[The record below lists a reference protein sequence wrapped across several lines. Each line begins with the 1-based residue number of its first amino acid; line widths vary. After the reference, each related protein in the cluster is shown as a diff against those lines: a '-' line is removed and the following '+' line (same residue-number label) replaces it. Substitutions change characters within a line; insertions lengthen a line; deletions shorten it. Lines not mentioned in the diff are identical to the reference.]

1 MARPNMDRKQMRF
14 SFTYVAVALAVL
26 LLLQG
31 VLSGPQPTPLPYS
44 RFLQLLD
51 QGQVKEALIG
61 ADRIQFT
68 VREGAKL
75 TKEEEESIEHNQPL
89 ATRMAGAK
97 PERRFEITRLPGVDD
112 NTLLGELIKKDVLF
126 AGRIENTFWR
136 DLLFAW
142 ILPIGVLMLIW
153 SFAARRLGQG
163 GIGSALTL
171 GKNRARIY
179 SEQDIKVRFDDVA
192 GIEEAKAEL
201 QEVVTFL
208 KSPERYRRLGGQIPK
223 GVLLVGPPGTGKTLL
238 ARAIAGEAKVPFFSI
253 SGSEFVEMFV
263 GVGAARVRDL
273 FVQAKTKAPCIIFID
288 ELDAV
293 GKTRSAGPG
302 GFGRHD
308 EQEQT
313 LNQLLVEMDGFDPS
327 NGVVL
332 LAATNRPEVLDQ
344 ALLRAGRFDRRI
356 VVELPDV
363 RGRLKILQVHLRKVR
378 AMPSLDLEKIAART
392 PGFSGADLAN
402 LVNEAALLAAR
413 HDKQQVEQDDF
424 EEAADRLTAGI
435 ERRSRVLSEAER
447 NVVAHHEAGHAMVAT
462 LVPHAD
468 PVHKITII
476 PRAMG
481 SLGFTMQLP
490 LEDRVLQSKP
500 ELEDRLAVLLGG
512 RAAEELI
519 FGQVTTGAH
528 NDIERAT
535 QIARHMVYEF
545 GMSER
550 LGPLTFTVPEGRHYL
565 PGVDP
570 FGGRAVPVSEATAEM
585 LDAEVAALVKRAHER
600 ASALLRA
607 SREGLER
614 LAARLREHETLE
626 GEDLRQALAD
636 ATAGAAPVPRAASA

>member
-1 MARPNMDRKQMRF
+1 MRF
-14 SFTYVAVALAVL
+14 SFTYVAVALAL
-26 LLLQG
+26 LMLLQG
-31 VLSGPQPTPLPYS
+31 VVTRPRPVAQPYS

-51 QGQVKEALIG
+51 RGDVEEALIG
-61 ADRIQFT
+61 ADRIQFK
-68 VREGAKL
+68 VRQTAEL
-75 TKEEEESIEHNQPL
+75 TPEEQTSIERNQPL
-89 ATRMAGAK
+89 AARWAGAE
-97 PERRFEITRLPGVDD
+97 PERRFEVTRLPGVDD
-112 NTLLGELIKKDVLF
+112 NTLLRELVTKDVIF

-136 DLLFAW
+136 DFLLAW
-142 ILPIGVLMLIW
+142 VIPIGVMMLIW
-153 SFAARRLGQG
+153 GFISRRLGQG
-163 GIGSALTL
+163 GLGSALTL

-179 SEQDIKVRFDDVA
+179 GEQDIKVRFSDVA

-208 KSPERYRRLGGQIPK
+208 KEPERYRRLGGQIPK

-238 ARAIAGEAKVPFFSI
+238 ARAIAGEAGVPFFSI

-293 GKTRSAGPG
+293 GKARG
-302 GFGRHD
+302 GGNPYGRHD

-327 NGVVL
+327 KGVIL
-332 LAATNRPEVLDQ
+332 LAATNRPEVLDP

-363 RGRLKILQVHLRKVR
+363 RGRRKILDVHLRKVK
-378 AMPSLDLEKIAART
+378 AVPSLDVDRIAART

-413 HDKQQVEQDDF
+413 KGKEQVDAGDF
-424 EEAADRLTAGI
+424 EDAADRLTAGI
-435 ERRSRVLSEAER
+435 ERRSRVLTDRER
-447 NVVAHHEAGHAMVAT
+447 NVVAHHESGHALVAA

-490 LEDRVLQSKP
+490 LEDRVLQSKA

-512 RAAEELI
+512 RAAEELV
-519 FGQVTTGAH
+519 FGEITTGAH

-535 QIARHMVYEF
+535 DIARHMVYEF

-550 LGPLTFTVPEGRHYL
+550 LGPQTFMQPASGRFL
-565 PGVDP
+565 GGPDLL
-570 FGGRAVPVSEATAEM
+570 GGRFPVSEATAEL
-585 LDAEVAALVKRAHER
+585 LDSEVAAFVNRAHAR
-600 ASALLRA
+600 ARALLEEHRD
-607 SREGLER
+607 GLAR
-614 LAARLREHETLE
+614 LAERLRERETLE
-626 GEDLRQALAD
+626 GDELKAVLAD
-636 ATAGAAPVPRAASA
+636 ATRNGAAQPAAARGRAAG

>member
-1 MARPNMDRKQMRF
+1 MRF
-14 SFTYVAVALAVL
+14 SFTYIAVALAIL
-26 LLLQG
+26 MLLQG
-31 VLSGPQPTPLPYS
+31 VLVGARPVAQPYS
-44 RFLQLLD
+44 RFRQLLD
-51 QGQVKEALIG
+51 RGEVKEALIG
-61 ADRIQFT
+61 ADRIQFQ
-68 VREGAKL
+68 VRDETAL
-75 TKEEEESIEHNQPL
+75 TEEEREQLVKNQPL
-89 ATRMAGAK
+89 AARWAGAE
-97 PERRFEITRLPGVDD
+97 PERRFEVTRIPGVDD
-112 NTLLGELIKKDVLF
+112 DALLRELVSRDVIF

-136 DLLFAW
+136 DLLLAW
-142 ILPIGVLMLIW
+142 IIPIGVLMLIW
-153 SFAARRLGQG
+153 GFMARRLGQG
-163 GIGSALTL
+163 GLGSALTL

-179 SEQDIKVRFDDVA
+179 GEQDIKVRFDDVA

-208 KSPERYRRLGGQIPK
+208 KTPERYSRLGGQIPK

-238 ARAIAGEAKVPFFSI
+238 ARAIAGEAGVPFFSI

-293 GKTRSAGPG
+293 GKARG
-302 GFGRHD
+302 GGGNPYGRHD

-327 NGVVL
+327 KGVIL
-332 LAATNRPEVLDQ
+332 LAATNRPEVLDL

-363 RGRLKILQVHLRKVR
+363 RGRKKILEVHLRRIRTV
-378 AMPSLDLEKIAART
+378 PGLDLDKIAART

-402 LVNEAALLAAR
+402 LVNEGALLAAR
-413 HDKQQVEQDDF
+413 HDKDRVDARDF

-435 ERRSRVLSEAER
+435 ERRSRVLSESER
-447 NVVAHHEAGHAMVAT
+447 TVIAHHEAGHAMVAA

-481 SLGFTMQLP
+481 SLGYTMQLP
-490 LEDRVLQSKP
+490 LEDRVLHGKS

-512 RAAEELI
+512 RAAEELV
-519 FGQVTTGAH
+519 FGEITTGAH
-528 NDIERAT
+528 NDLERAA

-550 LGPLTFTVPEGRHYL
+550 VGPLSFTA
-565 PGVDP
+565 PGGPRFLRGADG
-570 FGGRAVPVSEATAEM
+570 FGGGVPVSEATAEL
-585 LDAEVAALVKRAHER
+585 LDSEVAAFVNRAHAR
-600 ASALLRA
+600 ARELLEA
-607 SREGLER
+607 NLDGLRR
-614 LAARLREHETLE
+614 LAERLRERETLE
-626 GEDLRQALAD
+626 GDELQTVLAEV
-636 ATAGAAPVPRAASA
+636 TARARPAPKAGGAATR